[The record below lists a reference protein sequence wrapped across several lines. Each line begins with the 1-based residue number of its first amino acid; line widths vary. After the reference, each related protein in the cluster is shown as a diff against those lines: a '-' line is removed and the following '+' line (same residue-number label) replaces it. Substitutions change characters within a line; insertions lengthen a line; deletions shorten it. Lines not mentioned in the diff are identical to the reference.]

1 MRKHTTCKLLITALL
16 LLTLCITCAV
26 LSACDQT
33 PDTPEETTPA
43 PNATQKETDMTQPVT
58 EPITEPETELFKPDP
73 DRAVPEYDA
82 LMSDLDA
89 FPLTFKYDGTDYAGF
104 EGFSLESETYE
115 DIERGVESTLILRHP
130 AIPAAF

>member
-16 LLTLCITCAV
+16 LLTLCIACAV

-33 PDTPEETTPA
+33 PDTPEETIQD

-58 EPITEPETELFKPDP
+58 EPITEPETELFQPDP

-104 EGFSLESETYE
+104 GGFSLESET
-115 DIERGVESTLILRHP
+115 
-130 AIPAAF
+130 